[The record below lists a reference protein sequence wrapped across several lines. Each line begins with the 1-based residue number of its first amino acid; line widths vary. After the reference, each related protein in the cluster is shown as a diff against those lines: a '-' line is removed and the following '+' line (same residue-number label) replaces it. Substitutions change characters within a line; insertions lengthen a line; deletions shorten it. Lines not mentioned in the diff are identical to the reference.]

1 MSHQDRRAPLPADYQ
16 YPTHG
21 VDCDCPPCR
30 NSVASGWTST
40 PWEVGDTFIIEDTD
54 LYRRLHPEF
63 TVTQTAYG
71 WGV

>member
-1 MSHQDRRAPLPADYQ
+1 MSHQDRRAPLPAEYQ

-30 NSVASGWTST
+30 NRVTENIGYHTQYILSSPAIRVSVSHTGQ
-40 PWEVGDTFIIEDTD
+40 
-54 LYRRLHPEF
+54 
-63 TVTQTAYG
+63 VTQTAYG